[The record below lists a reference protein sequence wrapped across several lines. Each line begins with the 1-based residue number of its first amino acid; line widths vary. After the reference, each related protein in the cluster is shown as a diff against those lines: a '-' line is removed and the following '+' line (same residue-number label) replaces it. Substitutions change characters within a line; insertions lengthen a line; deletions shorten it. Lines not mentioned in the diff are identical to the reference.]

1 MRTAVYCVILGV
13 GVVAGI
19 VVLAGRFWP
28 EDQPDPPGVLEDRIL
43 NSASSEEQATAARDM
58 VRHGDAAR
66 AEIGRVLVEYE
77 GNDTQVMI
85 PLLQATMKAHAWQS
99 VPRLFELMEHPDPR
113 IRGKAGAAASEIM
126 GADYYFR
133 ANHSPEKRA
142 QVLARMRGIYQQMK
156 PELERVYEA
165 RQQGPTSAG
174 GGP

>member
-1 MRTAVYCVILGV
+1 MRTAVFWVILGV

-28 EDQPDPPGVLEDRIL
+28 EDRPDPPEVLEDRIL
-43 NSASSEEQATAARDM
+43 NSASSKEQAAAAHDM
-58 VRHGDAAR
+58 VCHGDAAR
-66 AEIGRVLVEYE
+66 AEIGRVLVRYE
-77 GNDTQVMI
+77 GNNTEVLI

-99 VPRLFELMEHPDPR
+99 VPRLFELMEHPNPR

-142 QVLARMRGIYQQMK
+142 QALARMRGIYAQMK
-156 PELERVYEA
+156 PELERVYEV
-165 RQQGPTSAG
+165 RQQGPTPAG
-174 GGP
+174 GGH